1 MSGFAIM
8 VDKVDADPVTI
19 HKDSCTYY
27 TDRKPD
33 ATTTVWCQVDTLEDA
48 EELARRLERSY
59 GAKRADC
66 CLDGRYVIKI
76 LKSFKDFDFCFGCK
90 WWNDLITRHQF

>member
-48 EELARRLERSY
+48 EELARRLGDGTSLTHTDTN
-59 GAKRADC
+59 GAKRAAC
-66 CLDGRYVIKI
+66 CLDGGV
-76 LKSFKDFDFCFGCK
+76 L
-90 WWNDLITRHQF
+90 

>member
-1 MSGFAIM
+1 MSRFAIM
-8 VDKVDADPVTI
+8 VDKVGADPVTI

-48 EELARRLERSY
+48 EELARRLDRN
-59 GAKRADC
+59 GAKRAAC
-66 CLDGRYVIKI
+66 CLDGGV
-76 LKSFKDFDFCFGCK
+76 L
-90 WWNDLITRHQF
+90 

>member
-1 MSGFAIM
+1 MSRFAIM
-8 VDKVDADPVTI
+8 VDKVDAAPVTI

-48 EELARRLERSY
+48 EELARRLDRN
-59 GAKRADC
+59 GAKCAAC
-66 CLDGRYVIKI
+66 CLDGGV
-76 LKSFKDFDFCFGCK
+76 L
-90 WWNDLITRHQF
+90 

>member
-1 MSGFAIM
+1 MSRFAIM

-27 TDRKPD
+27 TDRKLD

-48 EELARRLERSY
+48 EELARRLDRN
-59 GAKRADC
+59 GAKRAAC
-66 CLDGRYVIKI
+66 CLDGGV
-76 LKSFKDFDFCFGCK
+76 L
-90 WWNDLITRHQF
+90 

>member
-1 MSGFAIM
+1 MSGFTIM

-27 TDRKPD
+27 TDRKLD

-48 EELARRLERSY
+48 EELARRLDRN
-59 GAKRADC
+59 GAKRAAC
-66 CLDGRYVIKI
+66 CLDGSV
-76 LKSFKDFDFCFGCK
+76 L
-90 WWNDLITRHQF
+90 

>member
-1 MSGFAIM
+1 MSEFAIM
-8 VDKVDADPVTI
+8 VDKVGADPVTI

-48 EELARRLERSY
+48 EELARRLDRN
-59 GAKRADC
+59 GAKRAAC
-66 CLDGRYVIKI
+66 CLDGGV
-76 LKSFKDFDFCFGCK
+76 L
-90 WWNDLITRHQF
+90 

>member
-1 MSGFAIM
+1 MSRFAIM

-48 EELARRLERSY
+48 EELARRLDKTFSRN
-59 GAKRADC
+59 GAKRAAC
-66 CLDGRYVIKI
+66 CLDGSV
-76 LKSFKDFDFCFGCK
+76 L
-90 WWNDLITRHQF
+90 

>member
-1 MSGFAIM
+1 MSRFTIM
-8 VDKVDADPVTI
+8 VDKVDAAPVTI

-48 EELARRLERSY
+48 EELARRLDRN
-59 GAKRADC
+59 GAKRAAC
-66 CLDGRYVIKI
+66 CLDGSV
-76 LKSFKDFDFCFGCK
+76 L
-90 WWNDLITRHQF
+90 

>member
-1 MSGFAIM
+1 MSRFAIM

-48 EELARRLERSY
+48 EELARRLDKN
-59 GAKRADC
+59 GAKRATC
-66 CLDGRYVIKI
+66 CLDGGV
-76 LKSFKDFDFCFGCK
+76 L
-90 WWNDLITRHQF
+90 

>member
-1 MSGFAIM
+1 MSRFAIM

-48 EELARRLERSY
+48 EELARRLDRN
-59 GAKRADC
+59 GAKCAAC
-66 CLDGRYVIKI
+66 CLDGGV
-76 LKSFKDFDFCFGCK
+76 L
-90 WWNDLITRHQF
+90 

>member
-1 MSGFAIM
+1 MSRFTIM
-8 VDKVDADPVTI
+8 VDKVDAAPVTI

-48 EELARRLERSY
+48 EELARRLDRN
-59 GAKRADC
+59 GAKRAAC
-66 CLDGRYVIKI
+66 CLDGGA
-76 LKSFKDFDFCFGCK
+76 L
-90 WWNDLITRHQF
+90 

>member
-8 VDKVDADPVTI
+8 VDKVDAAPVTI

-48 EELARRLERSY
+48 KELARRLDRN
-59 GAKRADC
+59 GAKCAAC
-66 CLDGRYVIKI
+66 CLDGGV
-76 LKSFKDFDFCFGCK
+76 L
-90 WWNDLITRHQF
+90 

>member
-1 MSGFAIM
+1 MSRFAIM

-19 HKDSCTYY
+19 HIDSCTYY

-48 EELARRLERSY
+48 EELVRRLDRN
-59 GAKRADC
+59 GAKRAAC
-66 CLDGRYVIKI
+66 CLDGGV
-76 LKSFKDFDFCFGCK
+76 L
-90 WWNDLITRHQF
+90 